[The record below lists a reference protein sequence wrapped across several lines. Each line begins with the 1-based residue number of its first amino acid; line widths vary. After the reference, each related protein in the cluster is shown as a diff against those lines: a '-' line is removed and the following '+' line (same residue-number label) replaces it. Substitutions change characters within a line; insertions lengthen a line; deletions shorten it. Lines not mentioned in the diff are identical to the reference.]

1 MEEGVR
7 LILIGK
13 TTFRLTNKPDG
24 TYKSEPLPSPQ
35 EGKGCPLCGGTKKI
49 LSFPKRVIG
58 YTLAEGETTENT
70 LDEHYK
76 SCPLC
81 GSQQEEEKGIPI
93 VPQGRKLIA
102 IIESQSNPGDKHY
115 LYQEANGEIYCTC
128 WGFRSPNKCWHYGGI
143 KEAIDNGEIDL
154 DKLKE
159 PIRL

>member
-13 TTFRLTNKPDG
+13 TTFRLTNRPDG

-35 EGKGCPLCGGTKKI
+35 E
-49 LSFPKRVIG
+49 
-58 YTLAEGETTENT
+58 
-70 LDEHYK
+70 
-76 SCPLC
+76 
-81 GSQQEEEKGIPI
+81 EKGIPI
-93 VPQGRKLIA
+93 IPQGRKLIA

-128 WGFRSPNKCWHYGGI
+128 WGFRSPNKCWHYRGI